1 MKMVMAIVRNDR
13 LSGIQE
19 SLRDAG
25 ITAYTVS
32 ATIGVGEHGGE
43 QPRQHLKIEMAIPDM
58 WENAALRALRRGG
71 SNGESSEGIIF
82 VYTLDRALKIRT
94 GDEGEGILAP

>member
-13 LSGIQE
+13 LASIQE

-32 ATIGVGEHGGE
+32 ATIGMGEHDRE
-43 QPRQHLKIEMAIPDM
+43 QPRQHLKIEVAIQDM
-58 WENAALRALRRGG
+58 WENTAVEALRKGA
-71 SNGESSEGIIF
+71 STGEPAEGMIF
-82 VYTLDRALKIRT
+82 VYPLDRALKIRT
-94 GDEGEGILAP
+94 GEEGEGILAP